1 MSEGLPQAGISP
13 GMAAAVAPER
23 IGLGIAYVLAAMTAM
38 TIMDAA
44 AKWLGTGYP
53 ISEVVFF
60 RNFFSIPP
68 IAILVWYGGGLAS
81 LRTNRLPAHALRAG
95 LGLGAM
101 FCFFTGLRYMPL
113 AEAIS
118 IAFAAPLFVT
128 ALSVPILKEHV
139 GPRRWAAVVVGFLGV
154 LVITRPGGDA
164 LRIEALLILAAA
176 LSYALFLLVTRRLTR
191 SESTSAIIFYTNGI
205 ALAVGAALLPFG
217 WRTPT
222 GEDLIIFVVMG
233 LIGGCG
239 SYLIAMAYRNAP
251 AAVLAP
257 FDYTTLLVGTAL
269 GWLIW
274 RELPDTMVWLGATI
288 VVACGLYIIRREA
301 R

>member
-13 GMAAAVAPER
+13 GAAATVAPER

-38 TIMDAA
+38 TLMDAA
-44 AKWLGTGYP
+44 AKWLGAGYP
-53 ISEVVFF
+53 ITQVVFL
-60 RNFFSIPP
+60 RNFFAIPP
-68 IAILVWYGGGLAS
+68 IAVLVWYGGGLAS
-81 LRTNRLPAHALRAG
+81 LRTRRLPSHALRASFG
-95 LGLGAM
+95 LAAM

-128 ALSVPILKEHV
+128 ALSGPILKEHV
-139 GPRRWAAVVVGFLGV
+139 GPRRWAAVIVGFVGV
-154 LVITRPGGDA
+154 LIITRPGGDV

-176 LSYALFLLVTRRLTR
+176 LSYALFLLVVHT
-191 SESTSAIIFYTNGI
+191 ESTSAIIFYSNGI
-205 ALAVGAALLPFG
+205 SLGISAMLLPLG
-217 WRTPT
+217 WQTPT
-222 GEDLIIFVVMG
+222 GEDLVIFIAMG
-233 LIGGCG
+233 LVGGCG
-239 SYLIAMAYRNAP
+239 SYFIAMAYRNAP

-257 FDYTTLLVGTAL
+257 FDYTTLLLGTAL

-274 RELPDTMVWLGATI
+274 RELPDTMVWLGAAV
-288 VVACGLYIIRREA
+288 VVACGLYIIRRET